1 MDELDRALEPSR
13 DPTLLAIGRFAR
25 LAGLSVGALRH
36 YDELDILRPAW
47 TDPGTSYRYYRR
59 EQLEDARLIARLRD
73 LELPLDEVRQILAVD
88 DPAERRRRLE
98 THRARV
104 QARTDRLQRVL
115 HHLSVATTKE
125 ALMSAPPAP
134 PALDPET
141 ERGLAVGLFN
151 RTWELIEQVDR
162 SADQDAEMIHTA
174 HASRYHWGNVGEPVR
189 LARGE
194 WQVSRV
200 YSTLGRG
207 EPALWHAQRCL
218 AILEANGGGIEDWD
232 LPAAYEGL
240 ARASSVAGDVPA
252 RDAWRARAWEAV
264 TAIADPEDRR
274 IIEADL
280 STVP

>member
-1 MDELDRALEPSR
+1 MGPVDEATR
-13 DPTLLAIGRFAR
+13 DPALLPIGQFGR

-36 YDELDILRPAW
+36 YDELDVLRPAW
-47 TDPGTSYRYYRR
+47 TDPATSYRYYRH
-59 EQLEDARLIARLRD
+59 EQLDDARLIARLRD
-73 LELPLDEVRQILAVD
+73 LEVPLDEVRVILAAD
-88 DPAERRRRLE
+88 DPAERQRRLAA
-98 THRARV
+98 HRTRV
-104 QARTDRLQRVL
+104 QARTDRLQHVL

-174 HASRYHWGNVGEPVR
+174 HASRYHWGNIGEPVR

-207 EPALWHAQRCL
+207 EPALWHAHRCL

-240 ARASSVAGDVPA
+240 ARASAVAGDRSA
-252 RDAWRARAWEAV
+252 RDVYVERAREALSRV
-264 TAIADPEDRR
+264 ADPEDRR

-280 STVP
+280 ATLP